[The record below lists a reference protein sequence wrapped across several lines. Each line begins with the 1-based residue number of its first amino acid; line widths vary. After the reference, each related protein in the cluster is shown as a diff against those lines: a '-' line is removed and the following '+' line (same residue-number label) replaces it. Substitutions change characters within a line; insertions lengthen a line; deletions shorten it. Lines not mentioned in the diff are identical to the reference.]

1 MKKIISIVS
10 MALIALSAFVFTG
23 CENHAYS
30 ISTNI
35 FRYTSGGSAKDVK
48 NSLSI
53 EAGETVYVFATDKD
67 HNRFNRGSYEA
78 TSQDPATA
86 TASIGEFDGSPC
98 IKITGVAEGSTSVSL
113 DFLLDGFK
121 LYKSVSVQVK

>member
-1 MKKIISIVS
+1 
-10 MALIALSAFVFTG
+10 MALIALSALVFTG

-48 NSLSI
+48 NSMNI
-53 EAGETVYVFATDKD
+53 DKGETVYVFATDKD

-78 TSQDPATA
+78 NSQDTAVATA
-86 TASIGEFDGSPC
+86 TIGDFEGSPC
-98 IKITGVAEGSTSVSL
+98 IKITGVAAGSTSVSL

-121 LYKSVSVQVK
+121 LYKTVTIQVK